1 MRTIVGLSLAL
12 LCLGGC
18 AARRLPAA
26 SAVGAPATRVDYE
39 ALPDPHA
46 RLPALSGKQV
56 FMAAVPLD
64 APLPAYPGAAPAVD
78 AAPIS
83 VVLRVVIDET
93 GIVRDVADSPLDE
106 PAGADRSAFRDAA
119 AGVLR
124 DWRFLPAVI
133 RTLTDGNDVDHDGK
147 PDYTVVTG
155 EERVRSYLDLRFT
168 FEVVDGHGRVKIG

>member
-1 MRTIVGLSLAL
+1 MAVVLSLAL
-12 LCLGGC
+12 LFVAGC
-18 AARRLPAA
+18 AARALP
-26 SAVGAPATRVDYE
+26 VPPATETRVDYE

-56 FMAAVPLD
+56 FMAAVPLET
-64 APLPAYPGAAPAVD
+64 PLPGYPGAA
-78 AAPIS
+78 AACDTAPVT
-83 VVLRVVIDET
+83 VVLRIVIDET
-93 GIVRDVADSPLDE
+93 GVVRDVADSPLDG
-106 PAGADRSAFRDAA
+106 PATGADRSAFRDAA
-119 AGVLR
+119 ADVLR

-168 FEVVDGHGRVKIG
+168 FEVVGGRGRVKIG